1 MLPPTLP
8 AGWDAFARG
17 ATENVTARDGAWGV
31 AVGSPT
37 GDVTVRPREGGD
49 TVSDKEMERL
59 PERSVSGVN
68 RKTALRT
75 FVSGLV
81 SDLGPILRRF
91 WHRVRR
97 R

>member
-1 MLPPTLP
+1 
-8 AGWDAFARG
+8 
-17 ATENVTARDGAWGV
+17 
-31 AVGSPT
+31 
-37 GDVTVRPREGGD
+37 
-49 TVSDKEMERL
+49 MERL

-81 SDLGPILRRF
+81 TDLGPILRRF
-91 WHRVRR
+91 WDRVRR